1 MVARTPLR
9 LLVGLPLRVSV
20 LRRALSRLR
29 VLGLAV
35 FLLPVRPAAQLEP
48 GVRWPVPVQC

>member
-1 MVARTPLR
+1 MVATTPLR
-9 LLVGLPLRVSV
+9 LLVGPP
-20 LRRALSRLR
+20 LR

-35 FLLPVRPAAQLEP
+35 FLLLGRPMAQLEP

>member
-1 MVARTPLR
+1 MVATTPLR
-9 LLVGLPLRVSV
+9 LLVGPPLRVPV
-20 LRRALSRLR
+20 LRRALLRLR

-35 FLLPVRPAAQLEP
+35 FLLLGRPMAQLEP